1 VARDETGA
9 PLESLEAAGAALR
22 ALAASLGG
30 GGTEGRLGCW
40 LWSAVRLG

>member
-30 GGTEGRLGCW
+30 GALRVVWAAGCGP
-40 LWSAVRLG
+40 R